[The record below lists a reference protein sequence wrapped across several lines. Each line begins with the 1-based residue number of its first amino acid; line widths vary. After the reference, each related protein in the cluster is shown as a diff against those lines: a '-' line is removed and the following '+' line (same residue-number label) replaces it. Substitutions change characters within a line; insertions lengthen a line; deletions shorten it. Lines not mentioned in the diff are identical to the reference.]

1 MRRAFTLVEMLIA
14 MVLTLILITAIAQFY
29 AIVGE
34 SVKDGRAMIELSG
47 QVRNTVTRLNED
59 FDCLTSSVSP
69 WIDDGSAG
77 GYFEYFEG
85 RGCDWDSDGDGVA
98 DSPAALSLGVTNMLG
113 DGDDFLA
120 FTIRAKES
128 PFHGRV
134 TSGGVLSMATS
145 QTAEVAWW
153 VGFDDVN
160 GNGTWQLD
168 EPRQVYRRQLLIR
181 PDFVPDGTATHATMA
196 DAQTRLRTLLQL
208 NDISMSVRAEPSG
221 AGGIAY
227 RIRANS
233 LSDLSRRENR
243 FAHRPI
249 SASIVSGVVMDDTFP
264 HAQQLL
270 PSFSAKTPGVTA
282 QTTYALL
289 GDATGE
295 DVMLSNPLAF
305 DVQVFDPFVRLWP
318 SDPTSVNGSQAAIVP
333 SDPGYSDVSI
343 AAKTINPT
351 PFVGLGGFVD
361 LGYYRYLK
369 PAAKNESA
377 TAGMQQPYYASLP
390 AWPYSLTTA
399 TQQTAYLNQLGC
411 TYDTWP
417 LSYELDGVF
426 QLNQFGVNAGR
437 MDLQT
442 NGIDDDGTN
451 GVDDTAERETNAPY
465 QQPLRG
471 LQVRVR
477 VYEPSTRQA
486 RQATVA
492 TDFVME

>member
-1 MRRAFTLVEMLIA
+1 MRRAFTLVEMMIA
-14 MVLTLILITAIAQFY
+14 MVLTLLLVTAIAQFY
-29 AIVGE
+29 AIIGE
-34 SVKDGRAMIELSG
+34 SVKDGRAMVELSG

-59 FDCLTSSVSP
+59 FDCLTSSVQP
-69 WIDDGSAG
+69 WIDDGAAG

-85 RGCDWDSDGDGVA
+85 RACDWDADADGTIDT
-98 DSPAALSLGVTNMLG
+98 AAAFTAGVTNMLG

-120 FTIRAKES
+120 FTIRAKS
-128 PFHGRV
+128 APFNGRSI
-134 TSGGVLSMATS
+134 TGGNPTIINS
-145 QTAEVAWW
+145 QLAEVAWW

-160 GNGTWQLD
+160 SNGVWNLD
-168 EPRQVYRRQLLIR
+168 EPRHLYRRQLLIR
-181 PDFVPDGTATHATMA
+181 PDLAIDGTNTYATTPL
-196 DAQTRLRTLLQL
+196 AQTQLRSLLQL
-208 NDISMSVRAEPSG
+208 HDISMSVRADPNG
-221 AGGIAY
+221 TGGIIY

-243 FAHRPI
+243 FAHRPT
-249 SASIVSGVVMDDTFP
+249 SASYVSGVLTDSAFP
-264 HAQQLL
+264 FQQQLT
-270 PSFSAKTPGVTA
+270 PSLSAKTAGVTA
-282 QTTYALL
+282 QTTYSLL
-289 GDATGE
+289 GDGTGE

-318 SDPTSVNGSQAAIVP
+318 SDPTAVNGSIAALVP

-343 AAKTINPT
+343 AAKAITPT
-351 PFVGLGGFVD
+351 PFVGFGAFVD

-369 PAAKNESA
+369 PAAQNESA
-377 TAGMQQPYYASLP
+377 TAGMQHPYYAGGP
-390 AWPYSLTTA
+390 AYPAAFTTA
-399 TQQTAYLNQLGC
+399 AQQTAYFSQLGC

-417 LSYELDGVF
+417 LSYERDGIS
-426 QLNQFGVNAGR
+426 QLSQFGITGR

-471 LQVRVR
+471 LQVRIR

-492 TDFVME
+492 TDFVLE